1 MMLLKH
7 SRQNPEAPGGKL
19 IVLELK
25 MGSCGAVSEHNDPND
40 SDFVPFRKLR
50 RNTEASQQ

>member
-40 SDFVPFRKLR
+40 SDFVPLRKLR